1 MLTNHNYDPINTE
14 WDQDVLECCKNE
26 NPDDPTCTDCCYDS
40 WQNELKIV
48 TQSYSQANEKA
59 DQLQSKW
66 NLFSDRKITYK
77 TWVDEL
83 EKAENY
89 ARDICF
95 QLELIAI
102 QSDKIWFNSCKAAD
116 AIEILFCMIRDYFM
130 QIDLLKT
137 IYDDLQNCITKNNNS
152 SLVKGQ
158 GILKYLDDYKQKL
171 DVVLKGRDDIMISI
185 LEAIRLSKLIT
196 NQVSTRDCHDK
207 NNNYVPCAEGQKPCT
222 NSNGNEYYGLK
233 TIICE
238 WYNDFACDVP
248 CKNEIDQDNQQQYQ
262 QQNQQ
267 QYQQQSQQGQY
278 SQNSNNQQNNEDECE
293 SENCELL
300 PTFDFPICNNSYKKC
315 IEKWLADD
323 ESKLTEL
330 TTELQEAK
338 KNKEALI
345 ACKTSLDNAIKAVN
359 PKDRC
364 K

>member
-1 MLTNHNYDPINTE
+1 MLTDHNYNPINND
-14 WDQDVLECCKNE
+14 WDKDVLDCCKNE
-26 NPDDPTCTDCCYDS
+26 NPGDSTCTDCCYDT

-48 TQSYSQANEKA
+48 TQTYSQAQETAN
-59 DQLQSKW
+59 QLQSKW
-66 NLFSDRKITYK
+66 NLISDRRNTYK

-83 EKAENY
+83 DKAEEY

-95 QLELIAI
+95 QLELIAL
-102 QSDKIWFNSCKAAD
+102 QSDKIWFNSCKAGD
-116 AIEILFCMIRDYFM
+116 AIEILFCMIKDYFM
-130 QIDLLKT
+130 QIDLLKS
-137 IYDDLQNCITKNNNS
+137 IYDDLQNCITKNNDP

-171 DVVLKGRDDIMISI
+171 DVVLKSRDDIIKSI
-185 LEAIRLSKLIT
+185 AEAIRLSNLIT
-196 NQVSTRDCHDK
+196 NNISTRDCHDK
-207 NNNYVPCAEGQKPCT
+207 NGNYDPCAPNQKPCADLG
-222 NSNGNEYYGLK
+222 SAAYYGFK

-248 CKNEIDQDNQQQYQ
+248 CTDTT
-262 QQNQQ
+262 QQNSQEQ
-267 QYQQQSQQGQY
+267 TQSYQS
-278 SQNSNNQQNNEDECE
+278 SNEPIKSDECKDDD
-293 SENCELL
+293 CELL

-315 IEKWLADD
+315 VQQWLADD
-323 ESKLTEL
+323 DSKITEL

-338 KNKEALI
+338 KKKEALI

>member
-1 MLTNHNYDPINTE
+1 MKTIQTIKIQIMLTNHNYNPIDKG
-14 WDQDVLECCKNE
+14 WDEDVLDCCKNE
-26 NPDDPTCTDCCYDS
+26 NPSDPTCTDCCYDS

-48 TQSYSQANEKA
+48 TQSYSQAQETA

-66 NLFSDRKITYK
+66 NLIFDRRTTYK

-83 EKAENY
+83 DKAENY

-95 QLELIAI
+95 QLELIAL

-130 QIDLLKT
+130 QIDLLKS
-137 IYDDLQNCITKNNNS
+137 IYDDLQNCITKNNDP

-171 DVVLKGRDDIMISI
+171 DVVIKSRDDIIKTI
-185 LEAIRLSKLIT
+185 LEAIRLSNLIT
-196 NQVSTRDCHDK
+196 NQVSTRDCPDK
-207 NNNYVPCAEGQKPCT
+207 NNNYDPCAPGQKPCANT
-222 NSNGNEYYGLK
+222 NGSEYYGLK

-248 CKNEIDQDNQQQYQ
+248 CKTENGQDNQEGQ
-262 QQNQQ
+262 
-267 QYQQQSQQGQY
+267 QQQS
-278 SQNSNNQQNNEDECE
+278 NNMQLNNEDECSTE
-293 SENCELL
+293 KCELI

-315 IEKWLADD
+315 IQEWLTKDD
-323 ESKLTEL
+323 SEITEL
-330 TTELQEAK
+330 TTKLNDAK
-338 KNKEALI
+338 KKKEALI

>member
-1 MLTNHNYDPINTE
+1 MCIRDRISTD
-14 WDQDVLECCKNE
+14 WDKDVLDCCKNE
-26 NPDDPTCTDCCYDS
+26 NPGDSTCSDCCYDS
-40 WQNELKIV
+40 WQSELKIV
-48 TQSYSQANEKA
+48 TQTYSQAQETAN
-59 DQLQSKW
+59 QLQSKW
-66 NLFSDRKITYK
+66 NLISDRRNTYK

-83 EKAENY
+83 DKAEDY

-95 QLELIAI
+95 QLELIAL

-130 QIDLLKT
+130 QIDLLKS
-137 IYDDLQNCITKNNNS
+137 IYDDLQNCITKNNDP

-171 DVVLKGRDDIMISI
+171 DVVLKTRDDIIKSI
-185 LEAIRLSKLIT
+185 VEAIRLSNLIT
-196 NQVSTRDCHDK
+196 NNISTRGCHD
-207 NNNYVPCAEGQKPCT
+207 NSSTYDPCAAGQKPCAD
-222 NSNGNEYYGLK
+222 SGGAAYYGLK

-248 CKNEIDQDNQQQYQ
+248 CTDTTTTQNNQDQAI
-262 QQNQQ
+262 
-267 QYQQQSQQGQY
+267 QSQQ
-278 SQNSNNQQNNEDECE
+278 SSNMQLADDECT
-293 SENCELL
+293 SETCELL

-315 IEKWLADD
+315 IQQWLASD
-323 ESKLTEL
+323 ESQIAEL

-338 KNKEALI
+338 KKKEALI